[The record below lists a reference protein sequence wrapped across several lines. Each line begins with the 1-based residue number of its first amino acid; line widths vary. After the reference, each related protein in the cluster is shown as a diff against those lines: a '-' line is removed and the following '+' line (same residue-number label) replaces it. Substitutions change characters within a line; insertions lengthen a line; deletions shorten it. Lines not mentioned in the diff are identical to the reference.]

1 MTAGNLSPLIIKYE
15 RILEEDPRSRV
26 FAPLAEAY
34 RKVGLLDNAFNTL
47 KKGLRYNPDYLLGY
61 LSLAQCYVDKGEYS
75 LCYSTLRPLVSQ
87 NRDNIKLQ
95 KIFAISAEKT
105 GNQEEA
111 LDTYKYLLFLQPK
124 DEEISQKVKALE
136 SELEEGVIY
145 TPKEE
150 IKFNVEELKPSP
162 ENDRS
167 LDDWVQ
173 VDLSPGKPIKDEA
186 EAEEEVDDWTLENV
200 NEDSAE
206 VENIEEKATPVIT
219 HTLVD
224 LYLQQGHNE
233 KAIELLEKISEIQ
246 PDNEETLK
254 RLLELKA
261 IQNKN
266 TDDQDDDGKVEI
278 RVESKDEGRGNLMA
292 AFDMAKDSTDEK
304 IEVSSLKVAEVLDD
318 FHELLRQKAQEQ
330 IRS

>member
-1 MTAGNLSPLIIKYE
+1 LAAGNLSPLIIKYE

-61 LSLAQCYVDKGEYS
+61 LSLAQCYVDKGEYA

-95 KIFAISAEKT
+95 KIFAVSAEKT

-124 DEEISQKVKALE
+124 DEEVSQKVEQLE

-173 VDLSPGKPIKDEA
+173 VDLSPGKPIVDE
-186 EAEEEVDDWTLENV
+186 EEDEVDDWTLEKV

-206 VENIEEKATPVIT
+206 EESIEEKATPVIT

-246 PDNEETLK
+246 PDNEETIK
-254 RLLELKA
+254 RLQELKA
-261 IQNKN
+261 LQNKN
-266 TDDQDDDGKVEI
+266 TDDQESDDKDEFCN
-278 RVESKDEGRGNLMA
+278 ESKDEGRGNLMA

>member
-1 MTAGNLSPLIIKYE
+1 MAAGNLSPLIIKYE

-61 LSLAQCYVDKGEYS
+61 LSLAQCYVDKGEYA

-95 KIFAISAEKT
+95 KIFAVSAEKT

-124 DEEISQKVKALE
+124 DEEVSQKVEQLE

-173 VDLSPGKPIKDEA
+173 VDLSPGKPIVDE
-186 EAEEEVDDWTLENV
+186 EEDEVDDWTLEKV

-206 VENIEEKATPVIT
+206 EESIEEKATPVIT

-246 PDNEETLK
+246 PDNEETIK
-254 RLLELKA
+254 RLQELKA
-261 IQNKN
+261 LQNKN
-266 TDDQDDDGKVEI
+266 TDDQESDDKDEF
-278 RVESKDEGRGNLMA
+278 RDESKDEGRGNLMA